1 MHRVAWALQNSK
13 AIGPICEKPWQN
25 QGFRAERTG
34 TELVGVFPVF
44 LKEFERYYNPARL
57 GLSVRVNSR
66 FE

>member
-1 MHRVAWALQNSK
+1 LARNAKNPGK
-13 AIGPICEKPWQN
+13 N
-25 QGFRAERTG
+25 FGFAAEGTR
-34 TELVGVFPVF
+34 TELLDVFPVF